1 MNSNEMKSAIQEDIE
16 TLKTID
22 VDIMSPKAYYGA
34 IRRLYFSVCLKMY
47 ASLIIPCV
55 LAYLLD
61 SRGIIPHDAEVFGYA
76 TLAWIAAIPGTII
89 LSIPLFGL
97 ITNYVIFKAQF
108 KDKLRLGEDID
119 QMIRRMG
126 RLAWFSFWC
135 VMSLATVAFHPFM
148 LLMLGVFGGGIILWG
163 IGMFVEMEVKRLGIS
178 VLFETLKKHFDDKD
192 SASTDPNSTTIN

>member
-1 MNSNEMKSAIQEDIE
+1 MNSTEMKAAIQEDIE

-22 VDIMSPKAYYGA
+22 VDILSQKEYYGA
-34 IRRLYFSVCLKMY
+34 IRKLYFSVCFKMY
-47 ASLIIPCV
+47 ASLIIPFV
-55 LAYLLD
+55 LAHLLYD
-61 SRGIIPHDAEVFGYA
+61 SGIIPYDAEALDYA
-76 TLAWIAAIPGTII
+76 VLAWIAAIPGTII

-97 ITNYVIFKAQF
+97 ITNYIIFKRQF

-148 LLMLGVFGGGIILWG
+148 LLMLGVFGGGVILWG
-163 IGMFVEMEVKRLGIS
+163 IGMFIEMEVKRLGIS
-178 VLFETLKKHFDDKD
+178 VLFEALKKHFETNE
-192 SASTDPNSTTIN
+192 AIGAQ

>member
-1 MNSNEMKSAIQEDIE
+1 MKSTEMKAAIQEDIE

-22 VDIMSPKAYYGA
+22 VDIMSRKTYYGA

-47 ASLIIPCV
+47 ASLIIPFV
-55 LAYLLD
+55 LAHLLYD
-61 SRGIIPHDAEVFGYA
+61 SGIMSYDAEALDYA
-76 TLAWIAAIPGTII
+76 VLAWIGAIPGTLM
-89 LSIPLFGL
+89 LSAPLFGL

-135 VMSLATVAFHPFM
+135 VMSLAAVAFHPFM
-148 LLMLGVFGGGIILWG
+148 LLVLAVFGGGIILWG
-163 IGMFVEMEVKRLGIS
+163 IEVFVEMEVKRLGIS
-178 VLFETLKKHFDDKD
+178 VLFAALKKHFEKD
-192 SASTDPNSTTIN
+192 EVVRSQ

>member
-1 MNSNEMKSAIQEDIE
+1 MNSAEMKEAIQADIE
-16 TLKTID
+16 TLKTMD
-22 VDIMSPKAYYGA
+22 VDILSPKAYYGA

-47 ASLIIPCV
+47 ASLIIPFV
-55 LAYLLD
+55 LAHLLYD
-61 SRGIIPHDAEVFGYA
+61 NGIIPYDAEALDYA
-76 TLAWIAAIPGTII
+76 VLAWIMAIPGAII
-89 LSIPLFGL
+89 LSIPLFGM

-108 KDKLRLGEDID
+108 KDKLRLGEKID

-178 VLFETLKKHFDDKD
+178 VLFEALKKHFEKD
-192 SASTDPNSTTIN
+192 EAVQAP